1 MKWGQFELHL
11 ISDGSVWL
19 DGGAMFGVVPKSLW
33 EKKTS
38 PDEKNRIRLGLNCLL
53 IRTAEKTLL
62 IDTGCGFNYTE
73 KEFEIYR
80 IEHETDILQ
89 ELEKIDVSPEKV
101 DFVINT
107 HYHFDHCGGNTRRE
121 GEELV
126 PSFPNATYLV
136 SRQEYE
142 DANHPNE
149 RTVAT
154 YMPHNWKPLEER
166 GLLQK
171 VDEDQEIV
179 PGVTLVSTPGHTA
192 GHQSVK
198 VESEGKILFYLA
210 DLCPTSA
217 HVALPWIMG
226 FDLFPLT
233 TLEVRKRIYAQA
245 VDEEWLLFFEHDPV
259 SPLGRLSQENGK
271 YTLASE
277 PWRESQG

>member
-154 YMPHNWKPLEER
+154 YMLHNWKPLEER

-277 PWRESQG
+277 PWGGAQG

>member
-1 MKWGQFELHL
+1 VKWGQFELHL

-271 YTLASE
+271 FTLACE
-277 PWRESQG
+277 PWGESQG

>member
-166 GLLQK
+166 GMVQK

>member
-277 PWRESQG
+277 PWRESQA

>member
-53 IRTAEKTLL
+53 IRAAEKTLL

-271 YTLASE
+271 FTLACE
-277 PWRESQG
+277 PWGES

>member
-1 MKWGQFELHL
+1 
-11 ISDGSVWL
+11 
-19 DGGAMFGVVPKSLW
+19 MFGVVPKSLW

-89 ELEKIDVSPEKV
+89 ELEKIDVSPEKI

-126 PSFPNATYLV
+126 PTFPNATYLV

-179 PGVTLVSTPGHTA
+179 PGVSLVSTPGHTA

-271 YTLASE
+271 FTLACE
-277 PWRESQG
+277 PWEESQE

>member
-154 YMPHNWKPLEER
+154 YMPHNWKPLEDR

-171 VDEDQEIV
+171 VDKDQEIV

-226 FDLFPLT
+226 IDLFPLT

-271 YTLASE
+271 FTLACE
-277 PWRESQG
+277 PRGESKG

>member
-89 ELEKIDVSPEKV
+89 ELEKIDVSPEKI

-259 SPLGRLSQENGK
+259 SPLGRLSQKDGK

-277 PWRESQG
+277 PWGESQG

>member
-11 ISDGSVWL
+11 ISDGNVWL

-154 YMPHNWKPLEER
+154 YMPHNWKPLEDR

-171 VDEDQEIV
+171 VDKDQEIV

-198 VESEGKILFYLA
+198 VESEDQILFYMA

-217 HVALPWIMG
+217 HIALPWIMG
-226 FDLFPLT
+226 YDLFPLT

-271 YTLASE
+271 FTLACE
-277 PWRESQG
+277 PWGESKG